1 MYMNMYKTETDM
13 IVISPTEL
21 RMHQKNYLDLAAI
34 ERVMVKRG
42 KELIELVVRKNVSPN
57 PSPSNDEYFDDPANM
72 SELRKRIDLAKTGKA
87 EYVEVNKEDFKH
99 FLGLEE

>member
-1 MYMNMYKTETDM
+1 M

-21 RMHQKNYLDLAAI
+21 RMHQKKYLDLAAI

-42 KELIELVVRKNVSPN
+42 KELIELVVRKNVAPN
-57 PSPSNDEYFDDPANM
+57 PSPGNDDYFDNQENM
-72 SELRKRIDLAKTGKA
+72 AELRKRTDLMKAGKA
-87 EYVEVNKEDFKH
+87 EFVEVKDDDFSH